1 MVNVGRVVRSKR
13 LGCQRITVKRYAA
26 SWQAGVYTRDEDK
39 PIILQVAAIVTV
51 AQPKDLQLLP
61 EGDRITGAMK
71 FLTNVELHATNGEA
85 ISDELEW
92 RGARYKILTVTP
104 DIDYGFYRSIGT
116 RLDGDGIG

>member
-26 SWQAGVYTRDEDK
+26 SWYDGAYGRDADN
-39 PIILQVAAIVTV
+39 PIVLQVAAIVTV

-61 EGDRITGAMK
+61 EGDRVTGAMK

-116 RLDGDGIG
+116 RLDGDGVG

>member
-26 SWQAGVYTRDEDK
+26 SWHDGAYGRDEDN
-39 PIILQVAAIVTV
+39 PIVLQVAALVTV
-51 AQPKDLQLLP
+51 AQPKDLQLVP

-71 FLTNVELHATNGEA
+71 FLTNVELHATNGES

-104 DIDYGFYRSIGT
+104 DVDYGFYRSIGT
-116 RLDGDGIG
+116 RLDGDGVG

>member
-1 MVNVGRVVRSKR
+1 MVNVGKVIRSKR
-13 LGCQRITVKRYAA
+13 LGCQIITVKRYAA
-26 SWQAGVYTRDEDK
+26 SWNNGAYSRDEDA
-39 PIILQVAAIVTV
+39 PIILQTSAIVTV
-51 AQPKDLQLLP
+51 AKPKDLELVP

-92 RGARYKILTVTP
+92 RGARFKILTVTP
-104 DIDYGFYRSIGT
+104 NVDYGFYRSIGV

>member
-1 MVNVGRVVRSKR
+1 MVNVGKVIRSKR
-13 LGCQRITVKRYAA
+13 LGCQRIIVKRYAA
-26 SWQAGVYTRDEDK
+26 SWHDGAYGRDEDK
-39 PIILQVAAIVTV
+39 PIVLQVAALVTV
-51 AQPKDLQLLP
+51 AQPKDLQLVP

-71 FLTNVELHATNGEA
+71 FLTNVELHATNGES

-116 RLDGDGIG
+116 RLDGDGVG

>member
-26 SWQAGVYTRDEDK
+26 SWQDGAYTRDDSN
-39 PIILQVAAIVTV
+39 PIVFAVAAIVTV
-51 AQPKDLQLLP
+51 AQAKDLQLVP
-61 EGDRITGAMK
+61 EGDRVTGAMK

-85 ISDELEW
+85 ISDELIW

>member
-1 MVNVGRVVRSKR
+1 MVNVGKVIRSKR
-13 LGCQRITVKRYAA
+13 LGCQTITVKRYAA
-26 SWQAGVYTRDEDK
+26 SWNNGAYSRDEDA
-39 PIILQVAAIVTV
+39 PFLLHIAAIVTV
-51 AQPKDLQLLP
+51 AKPKDLELVP

-92 RGARYKILTVTP
+92 RGARFKILTVTP
-104 DIDYGFYRSIGT
+104 NVDYGFYRSIGV

>member
-26 SWQAGVYTRDEDK
+26 SWQDGAYTRDK
-39 PIILQVAAIVTV
+39 GKAIALQVAVIVTV

-61 EGDRITGAMK
+61 EGDRVTGAMK

-116 RLDGDGIG
+116 RLDGDSVG

>member
-1 MVNVGRVVRSKR
+1 MVNVGKVIRSKR

-26 SWQAGVYTRDEDK
+26 DWHDGVFCRDDDN
-39 PIILQVAAIVTV
+39 PIVLQVAALVTV
-51 AQPKDLQLLP
+51 AQPKDLQIVP

-71 FLTNVELHATNGEA
+71 FLTNVELHVTNGES

-104 DIDYGFYRSIGT
+104 NVDYGFYRSIGT
-116 RLDGDGIG
+116 RLDGGEID